1 MGKSEKKEENE
12 KKKMA
17 PVVFNTF
24 IAIFIM
30 AVIFAFVAPHVPAF
44 IGYVGGIVMSFTL
57 PYGLVMVFVKK
68 SNDAGDTKGTYK
80 DFTDYKMEKLKS
92 NLS

>member
-12 KKKMA
+12 KKEMA

-24 IAIFIM
+24 LAILIM

-57 PYGLVMVFVKK
+57 PYGIVMLMVRK
-68 SNDAGDTKGTYK
+68 SNDAGDSKGTYK
-80 DFTDYKMEKLKS
+80 DFTNHKMEKLKS
-92 NLS
+92 GSS